1 MPDGITK
8 RAARVYLIDKII
20 SLVARLA
27 KYAAICVMGY
37 FTTEVVSELAGRS
50 TVTEISIEFLKR
62 PPSVVVSYILSGG
75 FLVLYLIQRRLRKT
89 AILHFG
95 KVRSKLEAKLDPDR
109 TSSNLT
115 EAGETSPEDEL

>member
-1 MPDGITK
+1 MPDGITE

-20 SLVARLA
+20 SLVAKLA
-27 KYAAICVMGY
+27 KYTAICVMGY

-50 TVTEISIEFLKR
+50 TITEISVEFLKR
-62 PPSVVVSYILSGG
+62 PPNLVVSYVLSAG
-75 FLVLYLIQRRLRKT
+75 FLALLLVQRRLRKD

-115 EAGETSPEDEL
+115 ETGEASPEDEL